1 MILLRMFTCLV
12 SGKPIYFSRRIGPV
26 SLKTHISSTRFP
38 PPLWVYLSEAWNRS
52 RSPFL
57 ICFHSPKTIDDYE
70 FDAEL
75 VAQIPT
81 SMHASGEGH
90 TGYIYQRKG
99 MTQEEIDAY
108 VSSAPCDKV
117 FKKAYGQVQSG
128 LESLQ
133 QVVEQTVEENWT
145 SRGRSMTR
153 SEARKHGVVL
163 SKQGSK

>member
-1 MILLRMFTCLV
+1 M
-12 SGKPIYFSRRIGPV
+12 
-26 SLKTHISSTRFP
+26 
-38 PPLWVYLSEAWNRS
+38 
-52 RSPFL
+52 

-90 TGYIYQRKG
+90 TGYIYKRKG
-99 MTQEEIDAY
+99 ITQDEIDAY
-108 VSSAPCDKV
+108 VSNVTDCDEV
-117 FKKAYGQVQSG
+117 FKGAYEQVQSG
-128 LESLQ
+128 LDSLK
-133 QVVEQTVEENWT
+133 QVVDQTVELNWA

-163 SKQGSK
+163 SKRVSE